1 MGEESLTEILEPL
14 GEAQIA
20 VFVSGEARGS
30 NMQALLDACM
40 EKRILGEVRVVVGT
54 RAEAPALA
62 RARDAGVSVHVVS
75 PRKYEGQEDAYAEAL
90 LRLLQRYAINL
101 VCLAGY
107 LLRLPEPVVAA
118 YPYRVLNIHPA
129 LLPLFGG
136 KGMYGKR
143 VHEAVIES
151 GMKVTGCTVHFVD
164 NDYDTGPILVQRA
177 IRVFD
182 EDTPETLAARLLPEE
197 HRAYVEAVEIR
208 TSRWLRV
215 EGRRVVTY
223 HP

>member
-1 MGEESLTEILEPL
+1 MTEILEPL

-40 EKRILGEVRVVVGT
+40 EQRIKGEVRVVIGT
-54 RAEAPALA
+54 RAEAPALT
-62 RARDAGVSVHVVS
+62 RAREAGVAVHVVS
-75 PRKYEGQEDAYAEAL
+75 PKKYEGQEEAYAHAL
-90 LRLLQRYAINL
+90 LRLLRRYEINL

-107 LLRLPEPVVAA
+107 LLRLPAPIVAA
-118 YPYRVLNIHPA
+118 YSYRVLNIHPA

-136 KGMYGKR
+136 KGMYGRR

-177 IRVFD
+177 IPVFD

-197 HRAYVEAVEIR
+197 HRAYVEAVDIR
-208 TSRWLRV
+208 TSRWLCV
-215 EGRRVVTY
+215 KGRRVLIY
-223 HP
+223 DPFKSC